1 MKKIKLIVIF
11 FFAIISILIIYI
23 FRCPKTNN
31 ILILGENIDFHNDNY
46 NIRKYLYDNIT
57 YKELINCIK
66 TDEKIIIKNKEVSL
80 NELIANTDYLIINA
94 NNVEYLKRCNNKV
107 SEYYENIINN
117 DKKKLILLLKRITIA
132 KIIIIDNTCDLS
144 DKVIDFT

>member
-117 DKKKLILLLKRITIA
+117 DKKNLILLLKRITIA

>member
-23 FRCPKTNN
+23 FRCPKANN
-31 ILILGENIDFHNDNY
+31 ILILGENIDFYNDNY

>member
-132 KIIIIDNTCDLS
+132 KIIIIDNTCDFS